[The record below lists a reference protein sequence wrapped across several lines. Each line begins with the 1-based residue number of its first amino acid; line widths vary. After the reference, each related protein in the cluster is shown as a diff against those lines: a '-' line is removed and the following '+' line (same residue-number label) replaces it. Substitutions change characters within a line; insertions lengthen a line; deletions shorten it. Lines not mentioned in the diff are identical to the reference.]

1 MEENREQVFQEESQG
16 EAGTMKNGQKGKV
29 FTQEEVNGL
38 IQGRLS
44 RMREKITREVQEE
57 QNQKIAEL
65 EARERTL
72 MIREELS
79 KRGMPKEFVDLIN
92 CTDEADLKSKLDIL
106 QNYAAKQVGAGKKP
120 EVRRGFFPLIS
131 DDAPDPIRKA
141 MGLN

>member
-65 EARERTL
+65 EARERTQQ
-72 MIREELS
+72 
-79 KRGMPKEFVDLIN
+79 KRNAERV
-92 CTDEADLKSKLDIL
+92 C
-106 QNYAAKQVGAGKKP
+106 
-120 EVRRGFFPLIS
+120 RS
-131 DDAPDPIRKA
+131 D
-141 MGLN
+141 